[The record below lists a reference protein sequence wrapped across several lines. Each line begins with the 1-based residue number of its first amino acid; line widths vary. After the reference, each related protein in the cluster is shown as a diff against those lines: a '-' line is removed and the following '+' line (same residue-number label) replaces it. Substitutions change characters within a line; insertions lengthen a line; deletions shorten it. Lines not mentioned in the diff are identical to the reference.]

1 MTKVSDLSESK
12 LELFEHYRDKIRAV
26 LAEMASTDLY
36 FKEGT
41 YDDIVALLAD
51 DVKEYPYGDA
61 LKLAG
66 RKPFDPWEVPRNV

>member
-1 MTKVSDLSESK
+1 MVKAADLTESA
-12 LELFEHYRDKIRAV
+12 LGVYEHYRDKIRAV

-66 RKPFDPWEVPRNV
+66 CPPFDPWDVPR